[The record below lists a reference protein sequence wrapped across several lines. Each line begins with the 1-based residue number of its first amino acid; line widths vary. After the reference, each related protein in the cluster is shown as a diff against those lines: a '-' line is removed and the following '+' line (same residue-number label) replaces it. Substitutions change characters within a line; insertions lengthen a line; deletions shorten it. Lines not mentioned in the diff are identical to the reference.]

1 MSLTGAH
8 LEQLS
13 QLVEA
18 ATSIVIAL
26 PSEAQM
32 DETSAALAWATL
44 LEKRGK
50 EVRLIAAAPPALD
63 GSQLPGV
70 EKITD
75 QLGKQNL
82 VVSFEYS
89 PEQVDKVSYHI
100 GEETN
105 RFYLTIRPKQ
115 GFDPLSKD
123 SLDLSY
129 AGAQADLNLYV
140 GVADLDDLS
149 PLSEE
154 YGEFFHD
161 TPSIVLSHNETDF
174 GTVKCVAESA
184 AGLCEE
190 TAQLFVQ
197 LGWELEEP
205 VATLLL
211 HGIESATNGLT
222 ALSTTPDTF
231 ETVALLL
238 RAGARRSHNGSH
250 GGSGAREVSSQQS
263 SQQQSQPTKE
273 IIPQQPQPPQE
284 SGEQVT
290 KQQSQ
295 SLPTKPPRT
304 INDVLNRGKMAT
316 QDERPSKKR
325 NHYQGRKH

>member
-13 QLVEA
+13 QLVES
-18 ATSIVIAL
+18 ATSIVVAL
-26 PSEAQM
+26 PSEAQL
-32 DETSAALAWATL
+32 DEVSAALAWATL

-50 EVRLIAAAPPALD
+50 EVRLIAATPPSLVD
-63 GSQLPGV
+63 SQLPGV
-70 EKITD
+70 EKITA

-89 PEQVDKVSYHI
+89 PERVDKVSYHI

-115 GFDPLSKD
+115 GFDPLPKD
-123 SLDLSY
+123 SLELSY
-129 AGAQADLNLYV
+129 AGAQADLILYV

-154 YGEFFHD
+154 YDEFFHD
-161 TPSIVLSHNETDF
+161 TPSIVLSHNETAF
-174 GTVKCVAESA
+174 GTVKCVSESA

-190 TAQLFVQ
+190 SAQLFVQ

-211 HGIESATNGLT
+211 HGIEAATTGLT

-238 RAGARRSHNGSH
+238 RAGARRNRLTHL
-250 GGSGAREVSSQQS
+250 AATVSVQPESTDNRPGEQRSILPRQNNHQQ
-263 SQQQSQPTKE
+263 PA
-273 IIPQQPQPPQE
+273 QPQPLRAQ
-284 SGEQVT
+284 
-290 KQQSQ
+290 
-295 SLPTKPPRT
+295 PPRT
-304 INDVLNRGKMAT
+304 LDDVLNRGKI
-316 QDERPSKKR
+316 DESDSRQNQPSPQKPKLHR
-325 NHYQGRKH
+325 YQGRKH